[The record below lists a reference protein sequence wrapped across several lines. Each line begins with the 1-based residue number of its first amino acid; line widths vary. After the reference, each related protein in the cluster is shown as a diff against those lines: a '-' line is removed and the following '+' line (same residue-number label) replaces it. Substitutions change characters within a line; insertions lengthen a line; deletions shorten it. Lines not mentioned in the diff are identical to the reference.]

1 MTNNEIIRRLR
12 FTFDLDDTEVIRI
25 FSLANLTPSRAQVC
39 SWLKKDDAEDFLI
52 LKDQEL
58 AAFLNGFIVDKRG
71 KKDGEEVVNETLL
84 NNNIIFRKL
93 KIALSLKDEDIIDL
107 LQLVDFRIGKAELSA
122 FFRATNHQHY
132 RTCKDQILRNFVHA
146 LQLKFRKKD

>member
-12 FTFDLDDTEVIRI
+12 FTFDLDDAELIRI
-25 FSLANLTPSRAQVC
+25 FSLSGFTANRAQVC
-39 SWLKKDDAEDFLI
+39 SWLKKEDAEDYLI
-52 LKDQEL
+52 IPDYEL
-58 AAFLNGFIVDKRG
+58 AAFLNGFIIDKRG
-71 KKDGEEVVNETLL
+71 KKDGEDVVNETLL

-132 RTCKDQILRNFVHA
+132 RTCKDQILRNFVHT